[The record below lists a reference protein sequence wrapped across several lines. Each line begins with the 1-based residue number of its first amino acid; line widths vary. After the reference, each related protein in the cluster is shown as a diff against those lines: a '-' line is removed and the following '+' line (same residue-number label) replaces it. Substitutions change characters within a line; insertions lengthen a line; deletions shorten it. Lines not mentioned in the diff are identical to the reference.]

1 MVSSVERSERTVP
14 DDGETVENSD
24 GIAEFYSAVG
34 KLVKLYRERAGLT
47 QRQLAERI
55 GYSEDMVGLIE
66 RGKRTPR
73 IEFLTV
79 VDPIVDAGGALTVV
93 ADDVMKAK
101 VRVSERHPAFSKAF
115 TAEEAKAIEIH
126 EYSSLNIPGLL
137 QTEAHARALYDMRRP
152 WLSVEQVDSWVAA
165 RMTRQEILSRWP
177 LPVMSWVIDE
187 SALRRPLGGWDIH
200 EAQLR
205 HLLHVAEVRG
215 VELQVM
221 PLDRT
226 ENAGMGGSFALLTP
240 NGGAQIAYV
249 EVQHVNRLITDPA
262 EIRKMAARYGTLRG
276 QALTMRES
284 LALIEKT
291 LGER

>member
-1 MVSSVERSERTVP
+1 MVSSVERNERTVP

-34 KLVKLYRERAGLT
+34 KLVKLYRERAGIT

-79 VDPIVDAGGALTVV
+79 VDPIVNAGGALTVV

-152 WLSVEQVDSWVAA
+152 WLSVEQIDSWVVA

-205 HLLHVAEVRG
+205 HLLSVAEVRG

-240 NGGAQIAYV
+240 AGGAQIAYV
-249 EVQHVNRLITDPA
+249 EVQHVNRLITDPV

>member
-1 MVSSVERSERTVP
+1 MAGGVERTVF
-14 DDGETVENSD
+14 DDGETAENSD
-24 GIAEFYSAVG
+24 GVAEFYSAVG
-34 KLVKLYRERAGLT
+34 KLIKLFRERAGLT
-47 QRQLAERI
+47 QRELAEQI
-55 GYSEDMVGLIE
+55 GYSEDMLGLVE

-73 IEFLTV
+73 VELLTV
-79 VDPIVDAGGALTVV
+79 VDDAVGAGGALKVV

-101 VRVSERHPAFSKAF
+101 IRVSERHPAFSKAF

-126 EYSSLNIPGLL
+126 EYSSLHIPGLL

-165 RMTRQEILSRWP
+165 RMARQEILSRWP

-187 SALRRPLGGWDIH
+187 SALRRPLGGWEVHD
-200 EAQLR
+200 AQLR
-205 HLLHVAEVRG
+205 HLLKVAEVRG

-221 PLDRT
+221 PFDRT
-226 ENAGMGGSFALLTP
+226 ENAGMGGSFILLTP
-240 NGGAQIAYV
+240 NGRAQIAYV

-262 EIRKMAARYGTLRG
+262 EVRKMAARYGTLRG

-284 LALIEKT
+284 LALIEKI